1 MRQPATSVR
10 NVISEYVPRI
20 SRSFDKELV
29 QSSTDSK
36 EKQTND
42 DVNCIVIDSSC
53 CNIATS
59 YIILKICHV
68 IVSPVCV

>member
-20 SRSFDKELV
+20 SRSFDKEL
-29 QSSTDSK
+29 QSSTNSK

-68 IVSPVCV
+68 IVSPVCI

>member
-20 SRSFDKELV
+20 SRSFDKEL
-29 QSSTDSK
+29 QSSTDWK

-68 IVSPVCV
+68 IVSPVCI

>member
-20 SRSFDKELV
+20 SPSFDKEL

>member
-20 SRSFDKELV
+20 SRSFDKEL

-42 DVNCIVIDSSC
+42 DVNFIVIDSSC

-68 IVSPVCV
+68 IVSPVCI